1 MKKRAVLAVIVTFI
15 VVGSTTFGFLMYLDR
30 RDYRIFLENQ
40 YSRNLYSVI
49 SDVEGLNASLSKISV
64 TKAPEQSLL
73 IFGEIWRQAA
83 DAQEKIN
90 TMPVV
95 HPAVSQTSKFLSQ
108 VSDFSYALLRN
119 NNKGQEISQDD
130 YKTIET
136 LKASSGNLSSGLHDL
151 QKSIQEGNIDW
162 GEIKSRGSRIFSQAQ
177 KTTADVKFQAISKDL
192 QQVPSLTYDG
202 PFSETMMS
210 IKPKVLS
217 EKEISA
223 DEAKNA
229 AINYIGKDKVER
241 IEVYSDKLAEKIPAY
256 GFSVNLKGR
265 KDSINID
272 ISKNGG
278 KIVYLIDN
286 RDVASAK
293 IEIKD
298 AVAKGIKYLESSGY
312 KSMIPTYTLRY
323 DNVAIVNY
331 VYVQNKVL
339 IYPDQIKLKIAL
351 DNGEIVGV
359 ESQKYLISHTERK
372 IEEPNISLDE
382 ARGKINSR
390 IKIKNV
396 RFAIIPADTTKEVL
410 CYEFYGNYNNNERF
424 IVYINAI
431 DGTQERILKLI
442 DTPNG
447 QLSM

>member
-1 MKKRAVLAVIVTFI
+1 
-15 VVGSTTFGFLMYLDR
+15 
-30 RDYRIFLENQ
+30 
-40 YSRNLYSVI
+40 
-49 SDVEGLNASLSKISV
+49 
-64 TKAPEQSLL
+64 
-73 IFGEIWRQAA
+73 
-83 DAQEKIN
+83 
-90 TMPVV
+90 MPVV

-136 LKASSGNLSSGLHDL
+136 LKASSGNLGNGLHDL

-162 GEIKSRGSRIFSQAQ
+162 GEVKSRGSRIFSQAQ

-217 EKEISA
+217 EKEISV

-229 AINYIGKDKVER
+229 AINYIGKDKVEK